1 MWCRPVVPDF
11 RRWKQEDQAF
21 EVILSYVSE
30 FSHIVSSG
38 SSSATCEFKDSVS
51 YEQTGRGVSPVIEH
65 LPR

>member
-30 FSHIVSSG
+30 FSHIVSSE
-38 SSSATCEFKDSVS
+38 SSSATCEF
-51 YEQTGRGVSPVIEH
+51 RVILSH
-65 LPR
+65 M